1 LYKDFFKSMEFIRA
15 RIDDEMVGLALDRL
29 MSYLENA
36 EIVPTSE
43 LLNNKALLFSS
54 VRSSPDLMS
63 FLMGVVTDHVHTFMM
78 SQSISE
84 HLSQLMIIDEAYFV
98 LGNPLMEYIVRGARK
113 FGLGT
118 IMITQTI
125 TGIDANVLQN
135 IPLMIILG
143 GSDAYV
149 NEVAKALNLTNEDIK
164 WLTTA
169 LPPHMAGLT
178 TKALVITGPIKRQ
191 TIIELE
197 PAVKGLG

>member
-1 LYKDFFKSMEFIRA
+1 
-15 RIDDEMVGLALDRL
+15 
-29 MSYLENA
+29 
-36 EIVPTSE
+36 
-43 LLNNKALLFSS
+43 
-54 VRSSPDLMS
+54 MS

-84 HLSQLMIIDEAYFV
+84 HLSQLMVIDEAYFV
-98 LGNPLMEYIVRGARK
+98 LGNPLMEYIVHEARK
-113 FGLGT
+113 FGLGAV
-118 IMITQTI
+118 MVSQTI
-125 TGIDANVLQN
+125 TSIDVNVLQN
-135 IPLMIILG
+135 IPLMIVLG

-149 NEVAKALNLTNEDIK
+149 NEVAKVLNLTNEDVR

-191 TIIELE
+191 AVIELE

>member
-1 LYKDFFKSMEFIRA
+1 
-15 RIDDEMVGLALDRL
+15 

-36 EIVPTSE
+36 EVVPISE
-43 LLNNKALLFSS
+43 LMNNKALLFSP

-84 HLSQLMIIDEAYFV
+84 HLQQLMVIDEAYFV
-98 LGNPLMEYIVRGARK
+98 LSNPLMEYIVRGARK

-118 IMITQTI
+118 IMVSQTI
-125 TGIDANVLQN
+125 TGIDVSILQN

-149 NEVAKALNLTNEDIK
+149 NEVAKALNLTNEDVK

-178 TKALVITGPIKRQ
+178 AKALVITEPIRRQ
-191 TIIELE
+191 TVIELE
-197 PAVKGLG
+197 PAVKGLS